1 MAFWDIAEQQNI
13 KPLDVTAANK
23 VFPQLQREV
32 EANDL
37 QSYLGFEFYHELK
50 RNTSNYTT
58 LLNGGEYEVGGVTYT
73 FSGLKYVCAYLLYAR
88 YVKQSYVKDTFSGF
102 VKHTGEGFQS
112 ISAGEI
118 KNQAAEY
125 EQVAG
130 SYWEECKHYLD
141 TLSLPYFPENKSKT
155 LKFDSL

>member
-13 KPLDVTAANK
+13 KPLDITSANK

-32 EANDL
+32 ESNDL
-37 QSYLGFEFYHELK
+37 QSYLGFEFYQELK
-50 RNTSNYTT
+50 RNTSNYAT
-58 LLNGGEYEVGGVTYT
+58 LLNGGEYQVGGVTYT

-88 YVKQSYVKDTFSGF
+88 YIKQSYVKDTFSGF
-102 VKHTGEGFQS
+102 VKHTGDGFQS

-141 TLSLPYFPENKSKT
+141 TLSLSYFPEKKSKT
-155 LKFDSL
+155 FKFDAL